1 MFWTKNRLKKP
12 RKTIE
17 DDEMLYYLKFSH
29 FDDDIIGKDLMHDK
43 ATQFPEMMNKSTQ
56 TKGKET
62 SEKGVDT
69 YDELNKIVGD
79 YILQG
84 NNKSINKN
92 DKMVQV
98 NTYKIHSPPSSK
110 SGDDGDDFVSRNIER
125 GFRLAQL
132 SGSAMLTAMNIADT
146 VGSAVL
152 SPVID
157 SALDYLL
164 TNPSNEQNEDEEVE
178 EATMPSGSDDTSRDR
193 SRSRD
198 SSSDNNIGHRLLQRG
213 ASRSRDSS
221 RGSDER
227 RSSTPSSGTASSAKT
242 TPRKKSK

>member
-1 MFWTKNRLKKP
+1 MFLTKNRLKKP

-84 NNKSINKN
+84 NNKSINKH

-164 TNPSNEQNEDEEVE
+164 TNPSTEQNEEVE
-178 EATMPSGSDDTSRDR
+178 EATVPSGSDDTSIDR

-198 SSSDNNIGHRLLQRG
+198 DTSEDSSGRSHDNIGHGLLQRG
-213 ASRSRDSS
+213 ASRSRSITP
-221 RGSDER
+221 
-227 RSSTPSSGTASSAKT
+227 STPASSAKT
-242 TPRKKSK
+242 TPRKRSK

>member
-1 MFWTKNRLKKP
+1 MFLTKNRLKKP

-69 YDELNKIVGD
+69 YDELNKIVGE

-92 DKMVQV
+92 EKMVQV
-98 NTYKIHSPPSSK
+98 NTYKINSRSSSS
-110 SGDDGDDFVSRNIER
+110 SGDDGDGYISRNIER

-132 SGSAMLTAMNIADT
+132 SGSAMLTALNIADT

-164 TNPSNEQNEDEEVE
+164 TNQSTEQNEEVQEEPV
-178 EATMPSGSDDTSRDR
+178 PSGSDDVSRDR

-198 SSSDNNIGHRLLQRG
+198 DDSSGRSNENIGHGLLQRG
-213 ASRSRDSS
+213 ASRSRSITP
-221 RGSDER
+221 
-227 RSSTPSSGTASSAKT
+227 STPASSAKT

>member
-1 MFWTKNRLKKP
+1 MFLTKNRLKKP

-164 TNPSNEQNEDEEVE
+164 TNPSTEQNEDEEVE
-178 EATMPSGSDDTSRDR
+178 EATVPSGSDDTSIDR

-198 SSSDNNIGHRLLQRG
+198 DTSEDSSGRSRDNIGHGLLQRG
-213 ASRSRDSS
+213 ASRSRSITP
-221 RGSDER
+221 
-227 RSSTPSSGTASSAKT
+227 STPASSAKT